1 MRKSSM
7 QRTVGASLIGAGVV
21 GLALA
26 FGGQRSG
33 LSVGY
38 AYWLMLLLAGCAASH
53 VAASVAAARGAV
65 DGEEQLWPVAVVEA
79 VVLPCIWAGVV
90 FLMPAGSPIA
100 DLLIHAAVLVASW
113 GACAESRLRG
123 SAANV
128 APFSPLDLHRVP
140 LVSLIVADLWTNT
153 LFGYALATAVALVL
167 VALSRKSFAVP
178 VQSAPAPAGTDADSE
193 PSRGSWSSESKARF
207 FTMAAHDLQQPLQGM
222 RLALQAYQYSSGAK
236 QASELVSV
244 IEESVKNLTALVDE
258 ILDVARTDSRLGA
271 PQFTRVDIAKLLSE
285 LELTHRPVAES
296 VGLKLL
302 IDAGP
307 ALVYTD
313 PVLLKRAV
321 GNLVSNALRYTKAGA
336 VVVRGVC
343 KAGVLSLDVMD
354 TGPGIRPEDRERVF
368 EEFYRGNATEPSS
381 GSGYGLG
388 LPIVKRICHDL
399 GIEVRLESELGKG
412 TCVRLIMNAAE
423 VAAGDSAHR
432 GASEVAVLL
441 AMCPGAE
448 RTNVEGML
456 AAWGVDVCPSTAPM
470 LEADIKRNLDA
481 GKRPIAVMDSDC
493 FSRLPFHD
501 DRIIGSPLW
510 ATAGG
515 ALVIL
520 TDELP
525 ERVRDTSIVSA
536 ATILSSPVKPIQL
549 RAFLNHHLS
558 PAQVN

>member
-1 MRKSSM
+1 M

-21 GLALA
+21 ALALA
-26 FGGQRSG
+26 VGGQRSG

-38 AYWLMLLLAGCAASH
+38 AYWLVLLLAGCAASH
-53 VAASVAAARGAV
+53 VAASLTASRGAV
-65 DGEEQLWPVAVVEA
+65 DNDEQLWPVAVVEA
-79 VVLPCIWAGVV
+79 VVLPCIWAGAV
-90 FLMPAGSPIA
+90 FFLPAGSPVA
-100 DLLIHAAVLVASW
+100 DLLIHAAVLIASW

-123 SAANV
+123 SAAHV
-128 APFSPLDLHRVP
+128 APLRPLDLHRVP
-140 LVSLIVADLWTNT
+140 LASLIVADLWTNT
-153 LFGYALATAVALVL
+153 PFGYALATAVALVL
-167 VALSRKSFAVP
+167 VALSRKSFGVP
-178 VQSAPAPAGTDADSE
+178 EQSAPVQAGAEADSK
-193 PSRGSWSSESKARF
+193 PAQRLWSSDSKARF

-222 RLALQAYQYSSGAK
+222 RLALQAYHYSSGAK

-244 IEESVKNLTALVDE
+244 IEESVKHLSALVDE

-271 PQFTRVDIAKLLSE
+271 PQFTRVEIAKLLAE

-296 VGLKLL
+296 LGLKLL
-302 IDAGP
+302 VDVSP
-307 ALVYTD
+307 AVVYTD

-321 GNLVSNALRYTKAGA
+321 GNLVSNALRYTKVGA
-336 VVVRGVC
+336 VVVRGAC

-368 EEFYRGNATEPSS
+368 EEFYRGNAADSSS

-388 LPIVKRICHDL
+388 LPIVRRICHDL

-423 VAAGDSAHR
+423 ERAGDSAPR
-432 GASEVAVLL
+432 SASEVAVLL
-441 AMCPGAE
+441 AMCPGSE
-448 RTNVEGML
+448 RTSVEGML

-470 LEADIKRNLDA
+470 LEADIQRNLDA

-493 FSRLPFHD
+493 FSHLPVHD
-501 DRIIGSPLW
+501 DSVIGSPLW

-520 TDELP
+520 TDDHAGL
-525 ERVRDTSIVSA
+525 VQDKSIETA
-536 ATILSSPVKPIQL
+536 ATVLSSPVKPIQL

-558 PAQVN
+558 PVQGN